1 MKGEGLITHLQ
12 EACGLG
18 SGTPA
23 FELLD
28 CRYEVT
34 LAPKDQE
41 EFVTI
46 AWKTFLHNTA
56 AQGRPERRSA
66 RAMLMW

>member
-1 MKGEGLITHLQ
+1 MAWALGLPLSNRL
-12 EACGLG
+12 A
-18 SGTPA
+18 
-23 FELLD
+23 D

-41 EFVTI
+41 EFVMI